1 MSVRQKAFPVAE
13 LLLLLTALIWG
24 GGFIFTNLAILA
36 GLPLSLI
43 LTLRFAIPAVM
54 MAVFFRQEMAI
65 ATRRDFACGAGAGVI
80 LFVAFFLQTY
90 GIKYTT
96 PANSAFLTATNV
108 IMVPF
113 ISWLFFRQRPPISAF
128 PLAFT
133 CFIGA
138 VVLAWTPGM
147 GMNFNVGDLLTL
159 FCAFMFACHI
169 AFLGAVSGITSSAA
183 VLSVMQLG
191 VSAVLS
197 FLAFCIIDRASCS
210 WEALREG
217 MLPMLYLSL
226 LSTGLC
232 YFLQNWAQR
241 RVAPAKTA
249 ILLSCEGLFGSLL
262 SVLCGYDTPTV
273 TFVVGG
279 AIILLSVVLAQVDWS
294 FLRTKREPEAVSSP
308 GTNRSL

>member
-1 MSVRQKAFPVAE
+1 MTTQSQVRTLLVPE

-24 GGFIFTNLAILA
+24 GGFIFTNLAILS

-43 LTLRFAIPAVM
+43 LTLRFAIPTLIMTVL
-54 MAVFFRQEMAI
+54 FRQEI
-65 ATRRDFACGAGAGVI
+65 AVAARQDFLCGAGAGVV
-80 LFVAFFLQTY
+80 LFLAFLLQTY

-96 PANSAFLTATNV
+96 PANSAFLTSTNV

-113 ISWLFFRQRPPISAF
+113 ISWLLFRQKPARSSFA
-128 PLAFT
+128 LAFA

-138 VVLAWTPGM
+138 AILSWSPGI
-147 GMNFNVGDLLTL
+147 GVYFNVGDILTL
-159 FCAFMFACHI
+159 LCAFLFACHI

-191 VSAVLS
+191 VSGLLS
-197 FLAFCIIDRASCS
+197 FLTFCVVDGAHCS
-210 WEALREG
+210 MQSLRDG
-217 MLPMLYLSL
+217 MLPMLYLAF

-262 SVLCGYDTPTV
+262 SVLCGFDIATPT
-273 TFVVGG
+273 FVAGG
-279 AIILLSVVLAQVDWS
+279 SIILLSVVLAQIDWS
-294 FLRTKREPEAVSSP
+294 RLFGIRRENPDTSSVD
-308 GTNRSL
+308 

>member
-1 MSVRQKAFPVAE
+1 MSSITRVRALPLPE

-24 GGFIFTNLAILA
+24 GGFIFTNLAILS

-43 LTLRFAIPAVM
+43 LTLRFSIPTII
-54 MAVFFRQEMAI
+54 MAVLFRQEMAI
-65 ATRRDFACGAGAGVI
+65 ASRSDLLCGAGAGVI
-80 LFVAFFLQTY
+80 LFLAFFLQTY

-113 ISWLFFRQRPPISAF
+113 ISWLLFRQKPARCAF

-133 CFIGA
+133 CFVGA
-138 VVLAWTPGM
+138 AVLSWTPGA
-147 GMNFNVGDLLTL
+147 GMSFNPGDCLTL
-159 FCAFMFACHI
+159 LCAFLFACHI

-183 VLSVMQLG
+183 VLSVVQLG
-191 VSAVLS
+191 VSALLS
-197 FLAFCIIDRASCS
+197 MIAFCVIDQARCTLKAFCS
-210 WEALREG
+210 G
-217 MLPMLYLSL
+217 ILPMLYLAI

-241 RVAPAKTA
+241 RVAPAKAA

-262 SVLCGYDTPTV
+262 SVICGYDELTPT
-273 TFVVGG
+273 FVAGG
-279 AIILLSVVLAQVDWS
+279 AIILLSVILAQIDWS
-294 FLRTKREPEAVSSP
+294 HFGRTRGESSAA
-308 GTNRSL
+308 SSIES

>member
-1 MSVRQKAFPVAE
+1 MMTQDKTRALPIPE

-24 GGFIFTNLAILA
+24 GGFIFTNRAILA

-43 LTLRFAIPAVM
+43 LTLRFAIPALI
-54 MAVFFRQEMAI
+54 MAALFRHEMAI
-65 ATRRDFACGAGAGVI
+65 AAKPDLLCGAGAGII
-80 LFVAFFLQTY
+80 LFLAFFLQTY

-113 ISWLFFRQRPPISAF
+113 ISWLLFRQKPARSAF

-133 CFIGA
+133 CFAGA
-138 VVLAWTPGM
+138 AVLSWTPGA
-147 GMNFNVGDLLTL
+147 GMSFNIGDLLTL
-159 FCAFMFACHI
+159 FCAFLFACHI
-169 AFLGAVSGITSSAA
+169 AFLGAVSGVTQSAA

-191 VSAVLS
+191 VSALLS
-197 FLAFCIIDRASCS
+197 FIAFCVIDQAHCTVQ
-210 WEALREG
+210 ALHEG
-217 MLPMLYLSL
+217 MFPMLYLAF

-262 SVLCGYDTPTV
+262 SVLCGYDALTPT
-273 TFVVGG
+273 FVAGG
-279 AIILLSVVLAQVDWS
+279 SIILLSVVMAQIDWS
-294 FLRTKREPEAVSSP
+294 RFRRTRGDLPP
-308 GTNRSL
+308 LQR